1 MEDSK
6 NSNKHSNKHS
16 NKNFHFSSQQKYV
29 NKGKK
34 TVRKVVV
41 RGGKGF
47 KSVSNY
53 HKGKHIYT
61 AKKPLNTMEI
71 AQIKLCKF
79 IPGLF
84 KDCEQHNKTKKHRK

>member
-6 NSNKHSNKHS
+6 NSNKHS

-84 KDCEQHNKTKKHRK
+84 KDCPCNKTRKRRKHKKQ